1 MSKEKYPTRIYY
13 PFTAAHQGT
22 YLYFRDCWGSGKICE
37 VFHENG
43 KTFISLSFSGEEKWD
58 TTIARDGAWMP
69 RTPADGGVFPTDTY
83 LQHPD
88 DYAKE
93 KEIQLEQMANVLA
106 KYLLDNI

>member
-13 PFTAAHQGT
+13 PFDGATDGT
-22 YLYFRDCWGSGKICE
+22 YLYFRDGWGSGKICE
-37 VFHENG
+37 VFHKKG
-43 KTFISLSFSGEEKWD
+43 KTLLSLSFSGEKKWD
-58 TTIARDGAWMP
+58 TTIKQFGAWMP
-69 RTPADGGVFPTDTY
+69 KTEASTFPTDAY